1 MQSERRARR
10 GPGGGPPQAE
20 PADPERARGIRE
32 LAEGLAGTRGPLL
45 PILHAVVERFGW
57 VAEDD
62 VPVVADVLNLSRAD
76 VHGVVSFYHDFRP
89 TPPPARSVRICRG
102 EACQSVGAEDLYAA
116 VTDRFA
122 TVPAVEVGE
131 VFCLGNC
138 ALGPSATIDGRLCG
152 RVTPE
157 DPLLAQ
163 GPQPST
169 GSMASAAEKPLPAE
183 VLRDRSG
190 PTVWIPQDSAAVAVG
205 ADEVAAAFARI
216 EGITIRRNGSRG
228 MLWLEPLVEVES
240 EHGRVGYANVAP
252 AEVAALVA
260 EGLTGGEVEGVDC
273 IGLLDAHPWLTRQRR
288 VSFARVG
295 VIEPT
300 DLAGYRALGGYAG
313 LARALS
319 LDPAAVVAEIT
330 QSGLRGRGG
339 AGFPA
344 GIKWETVR
352 TAEAD
357 VKFVCCNADE
367 GDSGTFAD
375 RMLIEGDP
383 FTLIEGMTIAAH
395 AVGATEGYVY
405 LRSEYPAAIATLR
418 QAIEVACAHGL
429 LGADIL
435 GSGLRFDLKVRA
447 GAGAYICGEETSMLE
462 SLEGRR
468 GEVRAKPPIPAL
480 HGLFGKPT
488 IVNNVLTLAAV
499 PMILADGGA
508 AYAALGVGRS
518 RGTQVFQL
526 GGNTARGG
534 IIETDFGIRLGDLVD
549 DLGGGT
555 RSGRPVKAVQVG
567 GPLGAYVVPAQF
579 DLPMDYEAFAAAG
592 AMLGHGGIVV
602 FDDSMDAAAMARFA
616 MEFCAKE
623 SCGKC
628 TPCRIG
634 STRGV
639 EVIDRIRRG
648 ADADANLVLLQDLC
662 TTMTK
667 GSLCAMGGL
676 TPMPVQ
682 SALAHFPEDFTGGTR

>member
-10 GPGGGPPQAE
+10 GPGGGPPPAE
-20 PADPERARGIRE
+20 PADPERARGIRQI
-32 LAEGLAGTRGPLL
+32 AEDRAGDRGPLL
-45 PILHAVVERFGW
+45 PILHAVVDRFGHL
-57 VAEDD
+57 ADD
-62 VPVVADVLNLSRAD
+62 DIPVIADVLNLSRAD
-76 VHGVVSFYHDFRP
+76 VHGVVSFYHDFRR
-89 TPPPARSVRICRG
+89 TPPPARTVRICRG
-102 EACQSVGAEDLYAA
+102 EACQSVGADALYAA
-116 VTDRFA
+116 TTARFA
-122 TVPAVEVGE
+122 ADPEVEVVE

-138 ALGPSATIDGRLCG
+138 ALGPSATIDGRLRG

-157 DPLLAQ
+157 DPLLAA
-163 GPQPST
+163 GPNPAPT
-169 GSMASAAEKPLPAE
+169 ASAVADAAEAPRPP
-183 VLRDRSG
+183 SG
-190 PTVWIPQDSAAVAVG
+190 PTVWVPQDSAAVAVG
-205 ADEVAAAFARI
+205 ADDVAAAFAEI
-216 EGITIRRNGSRG
+216 DGITLRRNGSRG
-228 MLWLEPLVEVES
+228 LLWLEPLVEIETDN
-240 EHGRVGYANVAP
+240 GRIGYANVAP

-260 EGLTGGEVEGVDC
+260 DGLTGGEVEGVDC
-273 IGLLDAHPWLTRQRR
+273 IGLVDDHPWLTRQRR

-295 VIEPT
+295 VIAPT
-300 DLAGYRALGGYAG
+300 DLAAYRAHGGYAG
-313 LARALS
+313 LARALT
-319 LDPAAVVAEIT
+319 LDPGSVVAEIT
-330 QSGLRGRGG
+330 GSGLRGRGG

-352 TAEAD
+352 TAQSD

-395 AVGATEGYVY
+395 ATGAAEGYVY

-418 QAIEVACAHGL
+418 RAIEIAYAHGL
-429 LGADIL
+429 LGTDIL
-435 GSGLRFDLKVRA
+435 GSGLRFDLEVRV

-480 HGLFGKPT
+480 HGLFGRPT
-488 IVNNVLTLAAV
+488 IVNNVLTLGAV

-526 GGNTARGG
+526 GGNAARGG
-534 IIETDFGIRLGDLVD
+534 IVETDFGISLGELVE

-567 GPLGAYVVPAQF
+567 GPLGAYLVPAQF
-579 DLPMDYEAFAAAG
+579 DLPMDYEAFAEAG

-602 FDDSMDAAAMARFA
+602 FDDAMDAAAMARFA

-639 EVIDRIRRG
+639 EVIDRIRGG

-682 SALAHFPEDFTGGTR
+682 SALAHFPEDFTGGPR